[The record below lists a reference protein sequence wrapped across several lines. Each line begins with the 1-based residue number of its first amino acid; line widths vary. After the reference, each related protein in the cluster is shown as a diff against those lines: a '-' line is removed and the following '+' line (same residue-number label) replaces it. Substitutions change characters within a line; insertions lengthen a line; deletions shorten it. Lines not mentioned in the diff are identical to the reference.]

1 MGKTIKKN
9 AKAKKAAVKA
19 KIAERKAK
27 LKAKFAAL
35 VALLCVGLLGG
46 CALERA
52 DPAARSNRATY
63 TISVVAEGGSTA
75 TAYISDGLMATADGE
90 GAITQPAT
98 LTTEQSPDVTVPGD
112 AVSAGIQ
119 AIGHVTGKAI
129 DAYAAKAS
137 GEKAKSA
144 VESGGVK
151 SGGVNSPTPNSPTA
165 ADCADGS
172 CTTGA
177 CTDGSCNP

>member
-1 MGKTIKKN
+1 MKN
-9 AKAKKAAVKA
+9 EVSITLMRAA
-19 KIAERKAK
+19 
-27 LKAKFAAL
+27 FL
-35 VALLCVGLLGG
+35 VALFTICYCLAG

-112 AVSAGIQ
+112 AVTAGIQ

-129 DAYAAKAS
+129 DAYSAKAS
-137 GEKAKSA
+137 GEKAKSQLG
-144 VESGGVK
+144 SDSVK
-151 SGGVNSPTPNSPTA
+151 GASDAG
-165 ADCADGS
+165 DCPDGNCTTGACTDGS

-177 CTDGSCNP
+177 CTDGNCNP

>member
-1 MGKTIKKN
+1 MKNEVTITLMR
-9 AKAKKAAVKA
+9 AA
-19 KIAERKAK
+19 
-27 LKAKFAAL
+27 FL
-35 VALLCVGLLGG
+35 VALFTICYCLAG
-46 CALERA
+46 CALARA

-112 AVSAGIQ
+112 AVTAGIQ

-129 DAYAAKAS
+129 DAYAAKQGTGN
-137 GEKAKSA
+137 GER
-144 VESGGVK
+144 G
-151 SGGVNSPTPNSPTA
+151 TA
-165 ADCADGS
+165 CTDGNCTTGACTDGNCEAGACADGS

-177 CTDGSCNP
+177 RTDGSGEVK